1 MDYNMKRKKGSKV
14 DESFI
19 DDFQRAIMQDIWDNS
34 TPKAVDE
41 GKLEMKNNIRILLS
55 VFYCSSGFVH

>member
-41 GKLEMKNNIRILLS
+41 GKLEMKNNI
-55 VFYCSSGFVH
+55 